1 VKTNPLRMPL
11 AALLVVCALLTG
23 CPPAM
28 RRPAPLAA
36 DAPPRPQR
44 LHALLLN
51 GGGRREINY
60 QSHLT
65 HVRGVVQLLEDG
77 GVPARNITVFSSD
90 GADPEADLATRET
103 PDEPQFWLLPP
114 LLARSLRPPVTYVDS
129 TLDGFVLH
137 PATREALRAW
147 FLDQGSKLGSGDTL
161 LFYVTDHGEKNK
173 QDLSDNDIVL
183 WKDEKLKVSELR
195 ELLAL
200 LDPDVRVVM
209 LMSQCFSGSFGNAV
223 FRAPDDLLPSGNVCG
238 YFSSTADRPAYGCY
252 PENRGKDGIGHSHEF
267 LEALQ
272 NLGALP
278 EAENRVLT
286 TDDTPDVPHAS
297 TDFFLSR
304 LLERAAKEK
313 GEERTAYADQLI
325 AEAWKNK
332 AEWEPQ
338 IRLLDRI
345 GQTFG
350 IFSPRSLA
358 ELERQAE
365 VLPVV
370 SDRLATYSQRWRQA
384 LDALLQAN
392 LQRFLEAHPEWKKR
406 LSGKELG
413 KLDAAGRRRITAELL
428 EQLAPFTH
436 RDHATQARIDL
447 LKKRADDAAAAR
459 YRMEVRLGVVL
470 RMRSLLTTVAGRE
483 YLRRYGTADERRAF
497 QRLQSCE
504 NLSLLQPAVASA
516 ADLAPPTRFPSLADD
531 QQLVEA
537 VMPAWMG
544 IRYRPLTPDERKRD
558 DAAAGAVTVMTVF
571 PDSAASKAGLEV
583 ADVILGPPGHP
594 FVEPN
599 QVREWTMRREVA
611 EPAPIDV
618 LRGRKPLRLTLKP
631 DPYPLE
637 MPALP
642 GPPKLGSVAPPLD
655 LKFVRSKVDL
665 GAAKP
670 RLLFFWATWCQP
682 CKFSVPEV
690 LAFARRRHVEVI
702 AITDEDPALVKKFLA
717 DRKEPF
723 PGVVATDPYRTTFQ
737 TYGVSGTPT
746 FVLIGANG
754 KVEHYAT
761 GYNRKKGLGIE
772 GWQWKKPPPKA
783 LSER

>member
-1 VKTNPLRMPL
+1 MPL
-11 AALLVVCALLTG
+11 MAALASCVLLTG
-23 CPPAM
+23 CPLAKRHPE
-28 RRPAPLAA
+28 PLAA
-36 DAPPRPQR
+36 AAPRPER
-44 LHALLLN
+44 LHAVLVN
-51 GGGRREINY
+51 GGGRREINF

-65 HVRGVVQLLEDG
+65 NVHGVVELLEES
-77 GVPARNITVFSSD
+77 GVPPGNIAVFSSD
-90 GADPEADLATRET
+90 GSDPTADLATRET
-103 PDEPQFWLLPP
+103 ADEPQFWLLPP
-114 LLARSLRPPVTYVDS
+114 SLARALRPPVTYVDS

-147 FLDQGSKLGSGDTL
+147 FLDQGSELGKGDTL
-161 LFYVTDHGEKNK
+161 LFYVTDHGEKNED
-173 QDLSDNDIVL
+173 DLTDNEIVL
-183 WKDEKLKVSELR
+183 WKEKLEVSELR

-223 FRAPDDLLPSGNVCG
+223 FRTADDLLPAGNVCG

-252 PENRGKDGIGHSHEF
+252 PENRGKNGIGHSHEF

-272 NLGALP
+272 PLGDLP
-278 EAENRVLT
+278 EAEKRVLT

-304 LLERAAKEK
+304 LLERAAKEN
-313 GEERTAYADQLI
+313 GEERTAYVDELI
-325 AEAWKNK
+325 AEAWENE

-350 IFSPRSLA
+350 IFSPRSLG

-365 VLPVV
+365 ILPVV
-370 SDRLATYSQRWRQA
+370 SDRLHTYAQRWRQA
-384 LDALLQAN
+384 LDALLRAN
-392 LQRFLEAHPEWKKR
+392 LQRFLEANPEWKKR
-406 LSGKELG
+406 LIHKRLA
-413 KLDAAGRRRITAELL
+413 KLDAAGRRRTATQLL
-428 EQLAPFTH
+428 DELAPFTR
-436 RDHATQARIDL
+436 RDRETQERIDL

-470 RMRSLLTTVAGRE
+470 RMRSVLTSVAGRE
-483 YLRRYGTADERRAF
+483 YLRRYGTEAERQAF
-497 QRLQSCE
+497 RRLQSCE
-504 NLSLLQPAVASA
+504 DLSLHPAVATA
-516 ADLAPPTRFPSLADD
+516 ADLAPPAGFPSLADD

-544 IRYRPLTPDERKRD
+544 IRYRPLAEIQRRRD
-558 DAAAGAVTVMTVF
+558 VAAAGAVAVLTVF
-571 PDSAASKAGLEV
+571 PDSAASRAGLKV
-583 ADVILGPPGHP
+583 ADIILGPPGRH

-599 QVREWTMRREVA
+599 QVREWTMRREVG
-611 EPAPIDV
+611 EPASIDV
-618 LRGRKPLRLTLKP
+618 ARGHERLRLTLEP

-637 MPALP
+637 MPELP
-642 GPPKLGSVAPPLD
+642 GPPKVGSIAPPLD
-655 LKFVRSKVDL
+655 LKFLRGKADV
-665 GAAKP
+665 GAGKS
-670 RLLFFWATWCQP
+670 RLLFFWATWCLP

-702 AITDEDPALVKKFLA
+702 AITDENPVLVRKFLA
-717 DRKEPF
+717 GRTEPF
-723 PGVVATDPYRTTFQ
+723 PRLVATDRYRITFQ
-737 TYGVSGTPT
+737 SYGVSGTPT
-746 FVLIGANG
+746 FVLIGADG

-761 GYNRKKGLGIE
+761 GYDREKGLDIQ

-783 LSER
+783 VSQR